1 MKKQI
6 ANKHYCVNTTII
18 IHREFIV
25 LAPTAKE
32 ARKNAEILSKKHQVT
47 KQEHDNAVI
56 MDNDTS
62 TDLIRKNKAVWAS
75 SRNYYSND
83 ESLVPIA
90 DAINAEEYRYLT
102 TP

>member
-6 ANKHYCVNTTII
+6 ANKHYCVNTAIT

-32 ARKNAEILSKKHQVT
+32 ARKNAEILSRKHQVT
-47 KQEHDNAVI
+47 KQEHDNALI
-56 MDNDTS
+56 MDESS

-83 ESLVPIA
+83 ESLIPIA

>member
-6 ANKHYCVNTTII
+6 ANKHYCVNTTIM

-32 ARKNAEILSKKHQVT
+32 ARKNAEILSRKHQVT
-47 KQEHDNAVI
+47 KQEHANALI
-56 MDNDTS
+56 MDDSS

-83 ESLVPIA
+83 ESLIPIA